1 MCEAIEK
8 WIKILHVICEFH
20 AHSVMQS
27 KMFLPKASQ
36 DGVVGDK
43 KSIWKLMGGKTK
55 PLSA

>member
-8 WIKILHVICEFH
+8 WIKILRVICEFH
-20 AHSVMQS
+20 AHMQS

-43 KSIWKLMGGKTK
+43 KSI
-55 PLSA
+55 

>member
-8 WIKILHVICEFH
+8 WIKILRVICEFH

-43 KSIWKLMGGKTK
+43 KSI
-55 PLSA
+55 